1 MSPKEDTEPR
11 SNPPKP
17 LFSKTQFHSL
27 PHSSMKSRSN
37 FASWEANNLM
47 EEMTH
52 GSHAFHRSML
62 KSEQSSTMDLDSL
75 SARYAEDSL
84 NFDLQEVAEEDSL
97 TPDDDFSNLEH
108 DSLQPKEIKEP
119 KKEKKKLIIPY
130 NESFS
135 STTSV
140 FTTSQDGSLE
150 NQTEEDSLTRSNPN
164 LTLNMVPLKP
174 FLNDQQPIQ
183 KPNLYKSPA
192 QPLIIGPEYQP
203 NTLYHHQPA
212 GPLRPEIAQ
221 AQQTRTVAN
230 TSSSSLMKLATERM
244 KKKFLGWS

>member
-1 MSPKEDTEPR
+1 MTLSPKEELEPR

-52 GSHAFHRSML
+52 GSHAFHRSAHSSML
-62 KSEQSSTMDLDSL
+62 RSAQSSTMDLDSL
-75 SARYAEDSL
+75 SAKYAEDSL

-97 TPDDDFSNLEH
+97 TPDDDLSNLEH
-108 DSLQPKEIKEP
+108 DSLQHPKEP
-119 KKEKKKLIIPY
+119 KKDKKKLIIPY

-140 FTTSQDGSLE
+140 FTDGSLDSCTK
-150 NQTEEDSLTRSNPN
+150 NQTEEDSLTQSNPN

-174 FLNDQQPIQ
+174 WLNEQQQ
-183 KPNLYKSPA
+183 QTKVYKSSA
-192 QPLIIGPEYQP
+192 QPLIIGPEYQ
-203 NTLYHHQPA
+203 QPFNPT
-212 GPLRPEIAQ
+212 GPMRPDLAQ
-221 AQQTRTVAN
+221 AQQARTVAN
-230 TSSSSLMKLATERM
+230 SSSSSLMKLATERM